1 MRRFIRKV
9 DLINMFKVRKI
20 RAEGIREGGI
30 DYRYNSYCS
39 VCDEKKPIEL
49 IRCDYCGRNV
59 RHRPNTKK
67 AKHWEK
73 ELVYY

>member
-1 MRRFIRKV
+1 MIRLVRKV
-9 DLINMFKVRKI
+9 DLINMFRVRE
-20 RAEGIREGGI
+20 RGIREGGI

-39 VCDEKKPIEL
+39 ICNEKKPIEL
-49 IRCDYCGRNV
+49 IRCDYCGRMV

-67 AKHWEK
+67 AKHWKK